1 MALNE
6 NIMIRLMADTS
17 NYTTKM
23 AAASKQAQQFGTAL
37 EKPMTTQEKLAAGAT
52 KAGLAIGAVSAA
64 IGVAAVTTF
73 AQFDAA
79 MSTVQA
85 NTGASAKEM
94 DQLRQA
100 AIDAGANT
108 VYSASEAADAIN
120 ELGKAGMSTSDILAG
135 GLTGALN
142 LAASDGMQ
150 VAEAAELMSSAM
162 AQFNLTGSDAGRVA
176 DALAAGAG
184 KAQGSARDLGYAL
197 QQSGMVANSFGIGME
212 ETVGTLTA
220 FANAGMIGSDAG
232 TSLKTMLIALAN
244 PSDKAAALMDELG
257 INAYDAQG
265 NFIGL
270 SALAGQLQAQLGG
283 LTQEQRNQA
292 LATIFGSDA
301 IRSANVLYN
310 EGADGISEWTDAVAD
325 SGFAAEQAAAKNN
338 NLKGD
343 LENLSGSVESMLITI
358 GSGADGPLRSMVQ
371 TIDMLVD
378 AFSDLPAPVQ
388 QGTVMFGLM
397 VGATA
402 GLHQMFGDL
411 ASSSSQTSRSLGL
424 MLDPV
429 QRLNAAAP
437 QLSSGFRQLASAA
450 TGGGAGIQSLS
461 GTASRAQA
469 AMGGLKSIGSGVV
482 SLLGGPWGIALT
494 VAGAALTAWAS
505 KARQAKQDAQQLQS
519 ALENASDVGETMV
532 HMTQQIDFSWLD
544 RMQTGSSN
552 MSELLDK
559 AGISMETFVRAA
571 QGSKDAINEVNEALK
586 NMNAEGGD
594 SSMTPA
600 ATKIRD
606 SLNELSEA
614 YGTATKGA
622 AESKE
627 ATDALSSS
635 SGEASDAQSQLASSA
650 TETADAESILTDAMG
665 ATEDAVSET
674 AGAWGEVISAMETYY
689 GFSLNASDALIAMHS
704 AFDKAT
710 EAARENGATLDLNTE
725 KGRNNQSALNDVAQ
739 SALKAAQAQAEN
751 GASMDDINATL
762 DDAHNRYVEAAMAM
776 GMTPGAAAAAA
787 DAAGLTSEAF
797 QKLADRVGMVPD
809 DKNIKVTLTDEAS
822 RKFDELKLRI
832 EATPDGKNV
841 VISGDNTTA
850 MQAIAAVTDATIDP
864 KTGTLNLDKSQYDIA
879 LALANGAK
887 IDPKT
892 GKLLGDNNDFW
903 NKLAQANGWK
913 IEEHTGVISGDN
925 GPFYASKTA
934 VDAVRIGGKSVS
946 ITAEDAATAIINAVD
961 AKKISDK
968 YFTIYARSNMSDL
981 NGDASGNGRMGTYAH
996 GGVIRRFAAGGYGG
1010 LVHGVGSGVSD
1021 SNLALVSR
1029 GEYVMTARAVDHYG
1043 VAAMDAINGMR
1054 WTPDTGVK
1062 YTVAQTRLPTND
1074 SRLVESNRQV
1084 VDAINALHRDIGPTI
1099 SAYAPRLG
1107 EREFNRLTW
1116 KANR

>member
-100 AIDAGANT
+100 AIEAGANT

-135 GLTGALN
+135 GLTGALD

-162 AQFNLTGSDAGRVA
+162 AQFNLTGADAGRVA

-197 QQSGMVANSFGIGME
+197 QQSGMVANSFGVGME

-301 IRSANVLYN
+301 IRAANVLYN
-310 EGADGISEWTDAVAD
+310 EGADGINEWTAAVAD
-325 SGFAAEQAAAKNN
+325 SGYAAEQAAAKND

-388 QGTVMFGLM
+388 QGAVMFGMML
-397 VGATA
+397 GATA

-411 ASSSSQTSRSLGL
+411 ATSSSRTSQQLGL
-424 MLDPV
+424 LLDPV
-429 QRLNAAAP
+429 QRLNTAAP
-437 QLSSGFRQLASAA
+437 QLSSGFQQLASAA
-450 TGGGAGIQSLS
+450 VGSGSGIQSLS
-461 GTASRAQA
+461 GTASRAQT

-494 VAGAALTAWAS
+494 VAGAALTAWAN

-519 ALENASDVGETMV
+519 ALENASDVGEQMV
-532 HMTQQIDFSWLD
+532 HMTQQIDFNWLD
-544 RMQTGSSN
+544 KMQTGSSN

-586 NMNAEGGD
+586 HMNGD
-594 SSMTPA
+594 GADTSMTPA
-600 ATKIRD
+600 ATKIKD

-614 YGTATKGA
+614 YGTATRNA
-622 AESKE
+622 EESKT

-635 SGEASDAQSQLASSA
+635 SGEAADAQSQLASSA

-710 EAARENGATLDLNTE
+710 EAARENGKTLDLNTE
-725 KGRNNQSALNDVAQ
+725 KGRNNQSALNDVAS

-762 DDAHNRYVEAAMAM
+762 DDARNRYIETAQAM
-776 GMTPGAAAAAA
+776 GMTPEAASAAA
-787 DAAGLTSEAF
+787 DAAGLTSEKF
-797 QKLADRVGMVPD
+797 RELAEAAGLVPD
-809 DKNIKVTLTDEAS
+809 DVNVNVNANTGEAEGRLQEVGITVETL
-822 RKFDELKLRI
+822 
-832 EATPDGKNV
+832 PDGTV
-841 VISGDNTTA
+841 RIGGDNTEA
-850 MQAIAAVTDATIDP
+850 INAIAFVNGLPVDP
-864 KTGTLNLDKSQYDIA
+864 KTGTVTMDKSQYDIA

-887 IDPKT
+887 IDKKT
-892 GKLLGDNNDFW
+892 GKLVGDGSDLL
-903 NKLAQANGWK
+903 NKVAQANGWK
-913 IEEHTGVISGDN
+913 IDKKTGVISGNN
-925 GPFYASKTA
+925 GDFM
-934 VDAVRIGGKSVS
+934 
-946 ITAEDAATAIINAVD
+946 
-961 AKKISDK
+961 AKKKAVEDTKIGDK
-968 YFTIYARSNMSDL
+968 TVKVGADTSSFWGSVNSILGRVFSVNV
-981 NGDASGNGRMGTYAH
+981 NASGKAH
-996 GGVIRRFAAGGYGG
+996 GGLIGYATGGRISGYAAGGYQG
-1010 LVHGVGSGVSD
+1010 LVHGVGSKVSD
-1021 SNLALVSR
+1021 SNLILASR
-1029 GEYVMTARAVDHYG
+1029 GEYMIQAKAVDHYG

-1062 YTVAQTRLPTND
+1062 YTVAQTRLPAND
-1074 SRLVESNRQV
+1074 TRLVESNRQV